1 MKINITNNIYNN
13 INKNEELLKTII
25 KSNYG
30 MDKIVLLKGENLNN
44 EIEKIIEQ
52 TLTYYNY
59 NSNYNDYIKHKES
72 IKQILLKEFEI
83 IDSNNGRLTSENI
96 EDIAEYII
104 IKEMKGQPLMYNVEY
119 DDEFPKEQFE
129 NIYSNVGIKNLYNVV
144 EDETME
150 LCYDNIT
157 EQRSELTKYI
167 LNKYGDK
174 EELKQNYDDMF
185 NKLMDVNYNT
195 LDYIVPVDEIIS
207 QTKVDE
213 ITFYLKGENEA
224 IEDTIYNNV
233 GFATGDL
240 ERLKDNL
247 EYEEF
252 NSIAYLIQSQGY
264 EVKDL
269 FDDKK
274 VENSEFLQ
282 SLKKNLE
289 YCKEIRLESITPSF
303 TYTNCNLQEVLDY
316 LDESTR
322 SVTINKDS
330 AVINLT
336 DPFGGG
342 VSYYDIILE
351 KDLSISK
358 DNIEM
363 YNSYIDE
370 NIVGLEQITD
380 GFESKGRV
388 VLSDNEIINEMK
400 EIDCTFID
408 KMLEELEY

>member
-44 EIEKIIEQ
+44 EIENIIEQ

-119 DDEFPKEQFE
+119 YDELSKEQFE
-129 NIYSNVGIKNLYNVV
+129 NIYYNVGIENLYNVV

-150 LCYDNIT
+150 LYYDDIT

-207 QTKVDE
+207 QT
-213 ITFYLKGENEA
+213 
-224 IEDTIYNNV
+224 
-233 GFATGDL
+233 
-240 ERLKDNL
+240 R
-247 EYEEF
+247 
-252 NSIAYLIQSQGY
+252 
-264 EVKDL
+264 
-269 FDDKK
+269 
-274 VENSEFLQ
+274 VE
-282 SLKKNLE
+282 
-289 YCKEIRLESITPSF
+289 
-303 TYTNCNLQEVLDY
+303 
-316 LDESTR
+316 
-322 SVTINKDS
+322 
-330 AVINLT
+330 
-336 DPFGGG
+336 
-342 VSYYDIILE
+342 
-351 KDLSISK
+351 
-358 DNIEM
+358 
-363 YNSYIDE
+363 
-370 NIVGLEQITD
+370 
-380 GFESKGRV
+380 
-388 VLSDNEIINEMK
+388 
-400 EIDCTFID
+400 
-408 KMLEELEY
+408 

>member
-1 MKINITNNIYNN
+1 MTINNLDNN

-59 NSNYNDYIKHKES
+59 DSNHNDYIKHKES
-72 IKQILLKEFEI
+72 IKQILIKEFEI

-104 IKEMKGQPLMYNVEY
+104 IKEMKGHPLMYHVEY
-119 DDEFPKEQFE
+119 DDKISQKQFE
-129 NIYSNVGIKNLYNVV
+129 NIYSNVGIKNLYDVV
-144 EDETME
+144 EDEIME
-150 LCYDNIT
+150 LCYDDIS

-174 EELKQNYDDMF
+174 EELKQNYYDMF
-185 NKLMDVNYNT
+185 DKLMDVNYNT

-207 QTKVDE
+207 QTRVDE
-213 ITFYLKGENEA
+213 ITFYLKGKHDT
-224 IEDTIYNNV
+224 IEDTAHNNR
-233 GFATGDL
+233 GFTTGDL

-247 EYEEF
+247 EYEDF
-252 NSIAYLIQSQGY
+252 NSIAYLIQSQEY

-289 YCKEIRLESITPSF
+289 YCKESGIEILTPSF
-303 TYTNCNLQEVLDY
+303 TYTDCNLQEVLDY

-322 SVTINKDS
+322 SVTIYKDS
-330 AVINLT
+330 AVVNLT

-388 VLSDNEIINEMK
+388 VLSDKEVINEMK
-400 EIDCTFID
+400 ELDCTFID
-408 KMLEELEY
+408 KMLETLEY